1 MGGACT
7 RQRVG
12 YAPSSMRRINV
23 VGTSCSGKTTL
34 ARDLAAR
41 LGLPHVEIDA
51 LYWGPGWKG
60 LPMATFRARLEDALA
75 ADAWIADGGYEMA
88 RDITWRRAEL
98 GRLARLFPCRR
109 ARSLVASN
117 GQADPHTGGVLA
129 RDGQP

>member
-1 MGGACT
+1 
-7 RQRVG
+7 
-12 YAPSSMRRINV
+12 MRRINV

-88 RDITWRRAEL
+88 RDITWRRAEAVVWL
-98 GRLARLFPCRR
+98 DYSTRCG
-109 ARSLVASN
+109 ARSLVTPN
-117 GQADPHTGGVLA
+117 RQADPHPGGVLA
-129 RDGQP
+129 RNGQS